1 MPRVTRL
8 MALAIRLD
16 GLLRTGQ
23 LTSYVEIAQRGHV
36 SRGRVSQIMNLLN
49 LAPDIQEAIL
59 FLPRTLRGRDPI
71 ILWDLQPIASTM
83 DWRKQ
88 RRKWQELQS
97 RLRH

>member
-1 MPRVTRL
+1 
-8 MALAIRLD
+8 
-16 GLLRTGQ
+16 
-23 LTSYVEIAQRGHV
+23 
-36 SRGRVSQIMNLLN
+36 MNLVN

-71 ILWDLQPIASTM
+71 ILWDLQPITSTL

-88 RRKWQELQS
+88 RWKWQELQG

>member
-1 MPRVTRL
+1 

-16 GLLRTGQ
+16 GLLRTGR
-23 LTSYVEIAQRGHV
+23 LSSYVEIAQLGHV

-71 ILWDLQPIASTM
+71 IVWDLQPVASTM

-88 RRKWQELQS
+88 SRKWLELQGRLS
-97 RLRH
+97 R